1 MNETKRRFSDN
12 TTQQTTEKEVV
23 EKGKKEIIRK
33 FTKYN
38 GSNADDRERNN
49 INMKQY
55 GTLPYPVIPNECG
68 GDEFAVKK
76 YCKYEYEQ

>member
-23 EKGKKEIIRK
+23 EKGKEEIIRK

-38 GSNADDRERNN
+38 GSNADDR
-49 INMKQY
+49 
-55 GTLPYPVIPNECG
+55 
-68 GDEFAVKK
+68 D
-76 YCKYEYEQ
+76 